1 MARATLTALT
11 ALGAYGSYSA
21 NAADLPM
28 TAANASDL
36 NQVVATNNDLI
47 IAHNTGAGANTV
59 TITSIADP
67 SYGRVGHITTYSL
80 GAGEYAAFGP
90 FKNAGWKQADG
101 MLYFEASHAEVKFGI
116 VALGG

>member
-1 MARATLTALT
+1 LT
-11 ALGAYGSYSA
+11 ALGAYGTYSA
-21 NAADLPM
+21 NAADLAM
-28 TAANASDL
+28 TAANTSDK
-36 NQVVATNNDLI
+36 NEVVATNNDLI
-47 IAHNTGAGANTV
+47 IAHNTGASARTI

-67 SYGRVGHITTYSL
+67 SYGRLGNITSYSL

-101 MLYFEASHAEVKFGI
+101 KLYFEADHAEVKFGI